1 MKVIYIAIMSI
12 LLMFIGFNEFSTA
25 GSSAYDD
32 KIFNPGQ
39 LKPLDSQ
46 VKVKTGE
53 KAPDF
58 TLPSIMGKN
67 VRLSSFID
75 KKNIMLTF
83 IPAAWTPV
91 CSDQWPGYNIA
102 ENLFKQYDTHLIGI
116 SVDNIPTLFAWTR
129 QMGGLWFD
137 IVSDFWPHGAVSEA
151 YGVLRTDGI
160 AERAIFIIDK
170 KGIVRFIHVGDI
182 NIRPDLG
189 VLINELKKL
198 APSVKP

>member
-1 MKVIYIAIMSI
+1 MRNVYISIMSI
-12 LLMFIGFNEFSTA
+12 FLIFSGFVDFSTA

-46 VKVKTGE
+46 VNVKTGE
-53 KAPDF
+53 RAPDF
-58 TLPSIMGKN
+58 TLPSITGKA
-67 VRLSSFID
+67 VRLSHFIG

-102 ENLFKQYDTHLIGI
+102 EDLFKQYDTHLIGI

-129 QMGGLWFD
+129 EMGGLWFD
-137 IVSDFWPHGAVSEA
+137 IVSDFWPHGSVSDA

-170 KGIVRFIHVGDI
+170 KGIVQFIHVGDI

-189 VLINELKKL
+189 LLIGEIKKL
-198 APSVKP
+198 TL